1 MLRPG
6 FSQPN
11 RSQADVT
18 VSSSAERPIPTP
30 PARQERI
37 PQAIIYMVAAGAIFS
52 FSSAASKWLVATYP
66 LGEVLFSR
74 VFVSLMLFLCLRAAD
89 LRAGC
94 PAHPAADRACAAQ
107 HVAVHL
113 ADPAADR
120 VQHDAAGERDRD
132 QFLGA
137 AVRSARLVGVP
148 EGADRRG
155 ALGRAG
161 GRLFRRAD
169 RHQPGWRDVPDRRAL
184 CARQC
189 AAVRHRHRG
198 RPRHDARPSRPRP

>member
-1 MLRPG
+1 M
-6 FSQPN
+6 
-11 RSQADVT
+11 
-18 VSSSAERPIPTP
+18 
-30 PARQERI
+30 
-37 PQAIIYMVAAGAIFS
+37 YMVAAGAIFS

-66 LGEVLFSR
+66 VGEVLFSR
-74 VFVSLMLFLCLRAAD
+74 VFVSLILFSAFALPTSGLRGA
-89 LRAGC
+89 
-94 PAHPAADRACAAQ
+94 AHPAAARPRAAQ

-113 ADPAADR
+113 ADAAADR

-137 AVRSARLVGVP
+137 AVRGARLAGVS

-169 RHQPGWRDVPDRRAL
+169 RHQPGRRDVPDRRAL

-189 AAVRHRHRG
+189 AAVRHRHR
-198 RPRHDARPSRPRP
+198 RRARHDDDRVGRDADDVPVDLAVDLLRPDACRSFSSCRPGPTCR